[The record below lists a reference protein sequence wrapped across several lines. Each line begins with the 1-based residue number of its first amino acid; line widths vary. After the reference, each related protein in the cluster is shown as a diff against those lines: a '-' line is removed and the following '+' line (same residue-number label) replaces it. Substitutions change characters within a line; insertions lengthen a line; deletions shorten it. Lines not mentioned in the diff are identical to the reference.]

1 MNTDLE
7 NRRED
12 WERKHGDCYNPCKG
26 CPNLEIDDVYG
37 KAFCILGG
45 GENCDLEE
53 RNGKSDV

>member
-7 NRRED
+7 NRQED
-12 WERKHGDCYNPCKG
+12 MENKGLYYNPCRN

-45 GENCDLEE
+45 EENCDLEE

>member
-26 CPNLEIDDVYG
+26 CPNLIIEDPDSGVEVH
-37 KAFCILGG
+37 CELGG
-45 GENCDLEE
+45 GENCDREDKE
-53 RNGKSDV
+53 

>member
-37 KAFCILGG
+37 NAFCILGG
-45 GENCDLEE
+45 GENCDLEDQDE
-53 RNGKSDV
+53 